1 VVRGKAIVLNS
12 VASFWHMRVAEL
24 LDTLF
29 AVDSP
34 YNRRKI

>member
-12 VASFWHMRVAEL
+12 VALFWYIRVIEL

-29 AVDSP
+29 IVNSP
-34 YNRRKI
+34 YNKCKI